1 MTYNIND
8 KIKNQDVKYT
18 ILGIEK
24 NDSLTNLLTNKYNI
38 IYFYPK
44 DLTPGCSLQAE
55 NLTENFDILKEQNVG
70 IIGVSIDS
78 CKRHQ
83 KFTEKFNI
91 PFILISDE
99 EKTIVEDFGVWIEK
113 SMYGKKYMG
122 TKRTSF
128 IVDKKGKILSIIDK
142 PKTKEHAEQILKE
155 IKKLDK

>member
-1 MTYNIND
+1 MTYNLND
-8 KIKNQDVKYT
+8 KIKNQKVKYT
-18 ILGIEK
+18 ILGEEK
-24 NDSLTNLLTNKYNI
+24 ENNLLDLLTNKYNL

-55 NLTENFDILKEQNVG
+55 NLTENFEHLKKQDIG

-83 KFTEKFNI
+83 KFTEKYNI

-128 IVDKKGKILSIIDK
+128 IVDKKGKVLAIIDK

-155 IKKLDK
+155 IKKL